1 MTARRELAHL
11 RAAARGLA
19 CAEALFRGAHHDRL
33 KAKAL
38 AELELADV
46 RLQETALAYARA
58 VKP

>member
-19 CAEALFRGAHHDRL
+19 CAETLHRSAHYPKL

-46 RLQETALAYARA
+46 RLQETAIAYARA